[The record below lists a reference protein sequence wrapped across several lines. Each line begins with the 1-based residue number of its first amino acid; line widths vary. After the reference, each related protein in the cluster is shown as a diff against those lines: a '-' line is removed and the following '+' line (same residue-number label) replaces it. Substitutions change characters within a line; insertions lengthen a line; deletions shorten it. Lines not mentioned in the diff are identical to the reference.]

1 MVLMK
6 KIDMEDMGVE
16 DGEREDI
23 VGELDD
29 GVESVEENLSL
40 VNYEIKRG

>member
-1 MVLMK
+1 
-6 KIDMEDMGVE
+6 MEDMGVE
-16 DGEREDI
+16 EGEREDI